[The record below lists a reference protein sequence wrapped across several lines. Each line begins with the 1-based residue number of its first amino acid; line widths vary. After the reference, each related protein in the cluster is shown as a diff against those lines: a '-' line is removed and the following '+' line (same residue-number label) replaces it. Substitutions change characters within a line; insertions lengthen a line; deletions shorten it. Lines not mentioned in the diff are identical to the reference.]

1 MIVKKFR
8 NDNSQEVHSSNFC
21 LPETKILEDLVSCKN
36 CLENNLAIG
45 LDKDL
50 KRGANLIDLTII
62 FINL

>member
-1 MIVKKFR
+1 MTALKM
-8 NDNSQEVHSSNFC
+8 SNRVI
-21 LPETKILEDLVSCKN
+21 LPALFLAKN

-45 LDKDL
+45 LDTDL

>member
-8 NDNSQEVHSSNFC
+8 NDNSQDVRSRNFC
-21 LPETKILEDLVSCKN
+21 RPCFLKN
-36 CLENNLAIG
+36 FLENNLAIV
-45 LDKDL
+45 LDTDL